1 MNSIWHTL
9 KTFYPSSRC
18 RLTISNLANYVKYL
32 KSFATWNVILV
43 PTQLCQT
50 NLHNGLTP
58 LEILFS
64 LTMWHLI
71 SNYLFQVSYNL
82 NDYKNSRTC
91 IILYN
96 LNVEVRFLNILFFQV
111 FIFSQYWICALHL
124 DKQVKKFVKLLF
136 TDAIK
141 ILLRICYS

>member
-64 LTMWHLI
+64 LNMWHLI
-71 SNYLFQVSYNL
+71 SNCLFEVLYNCMIAEPEI
-82 NDYKNSRTC
+82 C
-91 IILYN
+91 ISIYN
-96 LNVEVRFLNILFFQV
+96 LNVKVRFLNVLLFQA